1 MITNR
6 LITDEDY
13 SLLSSSLLLDEYH
26 QGTFAS
32 FFYEE
37 GTRCLVYEDE
47 DGPICWV
54 RGLPIVHNQVGMIQ
68 LDIQFLDNRDAKRNL
83 KAMLIGFPEL
93 ERLAKLNKFAGF
105 FFTSV
110 QLSLCKFCIKRLGFQ
125 QYTDELLVKVFQENE
140 CVSTQN

>member
-13 SLLSSSLLLDEYH
+13 SLLTESLSQDEYH
-26 QGTFAS
+26 KETHTD
-32 FFYEE
+32 FFYEPN
-37 GTRCLVYEDE
+37 TRCLVYEDE

-93 ERLAKLNKFAGF
+93 ERMAKLNKFVGF
-105 FFTSV
+105 FFTSI
-110 QLSLCKFCIKRLGFQ
+110 QPSLCKFCIKRLGFQ